1 MVQFTKVIST
11 AINDLLRYIK
21 VQRYGLDDIQEAN
34 ESAPFGDDSNPVKG
48 MVAIYSPTS
57 QRGEMVIIGYIN
69 KNRLAD
75 IGEKRIFSTDS
86 AGDLSTYIWL
96 KNDGTMEIG
105 GDTDFMVRYS
115 ELASGFNTLRG
126 DLNDL
131 ITKYNTHIHPAV
143 GVDTIT
149 AAPVTVTVT
158 PTVTQEIPSTADI
171 SGAKIN
177 EIKTL

>member
-34 ESAPFGDDSNPVKG
+34 ESAPFGDDANPVKG

-69 KNRLAD
+69 KNRLAE

-86 AGDLSTYIWL
+86 TGDLSTYIWL
-96 KNDGTMEIG
+96 KNDGTMELG
-105 GDTDFMVRYS
+105 GIVDNAVRY
-115 ELASGFNTLRG
+115 TP
-126 DLNDL
+126 LNAGL
-131 ITKYNTHIHPAV
+131 QAEVAKIGTNLSAILVNLTSLNVAVNALVPGAVPTPYVITP
-143 GVDTIT
+143 VD
-149 AAPVTVTVT
+149 V
-158 PTVTQEIPSTADI
+158 DI
-171 SGAKIN
+171 SNSKIN

>member
-21 VQRYGLDDIQEAN
+21 VQRFGLEDIQEPN
-34 ESAPFGDDSNPVKG
+34 ESAPFGDDANPIKG
-48 MVAIYSPTS
+48 MTAIYAATS
-57 QRGEMVIIGYIN
+57 QRGESVIIGYIN

-75 IGEKRIFSTDS
+75 TGEKRIFSTDS
-86 AGDLSTYIWL
+86 DGELSTYIWL

-105 GDTDFMVRYS
+105 GSTKNLVRFQ
-115 ELASGFNTLRG
+115 ELETGFNQLRM
-126 DLNDL
+126 DLNTL
-131 ITKYNTHIHPAV
+131 VTTFNSHTHLYIPPLVPAPITPIPTAPALPI
-143 GVDTIT
+143 GV
-149 AAPVTVTVT
+149 A
-158 PTVTQEIPSTADI
+158 STANI